1 MKSWEHWQDRKSV
14 SSECEEEDWNF
25 EASEDVT
32 HDTNGQ
38 ESENGETV
46 YRIVT
51 SNKKQTTCKIIL
63 PTQICFLPQNNL
75 TFRIVFHSGKY
86 NKTECYSQVVNA
98 LKSYLGKGVS
108 QA

>member
-25 EASEDVT
+25 EATEDVW
-32 HDTNGQ
+32 HNTNGQ
-38 ESENGETV
+38 ESETGETV

-51 SNKKQTTCKIIL
+51 SSKKQMTRKITL
-63 PTQICFLPQNNL
+63 PTQIHFLLQNHL

-86 NKTECYSQVVNA
+86 NKTEC
-98 LKSYLGKGVS
+98 
-108 QA
+108 